1 MDAAT
6 QSAEALKKQ
15 IASTEEQLKRLK
27 EQLVAV
33 EAQSSIE
40 KAVDGLVLGA
50 GPVTAG
56 KWPLELE
63 EYKRYGRQMIV
74 PNIGIQ
80 GGCSRSLSLN
90 PFG

>member
-6 QSAEALKKQ
+6 QSAESLERQ
-15 IASTEEQLKRLK
+15 IATTEEELKRLK
-27 EQLVAV
+27 EQLAVV

-40 KAVDGLVLGA
+40 QAVDGLNLGA
-50 GPVTAG
+50 SSVTTG
-56 KWPLELE
+56 KWPLGLE

-80 GGCSRSLSLN
+80 GG
-90 PFG
+90 

>member
-15 IASTEEQLKRLK
+15 IATTEEQLKRLK

-33 EAQSSIE
+33 EAQSSIG
-40 KAVDGLVLGA
+40 KAVDGLELGA
-50 GPVTAG
+50 GPVTTG

-74 PNIGIQ
+74 SNIGIQ
-80 GGCSRSLSLN
+80 GGFFGSSFQN

>member
-15 IASTEEQLKRLK
+15 IITTEEQLKRLK

-40 KAVDGLVLGA
+40 RAVDGLGLRA
-50 GPVTAG
+50 GPVTTG
-56 KWPLELE
+56 KWPLDLE

-74 PNIGIQ
+74 PSIGIQ
-80 GGCSRSLSLN
+80 GGCSGSLFQN

>member
-15 IASTEEQLKRLK
+15 IATMEEQLKRLK
-27 EQLVAV
+27 EQLIAV

-40 KAVDGLVLGA
+40 NTLGGLGLGG
-50 GPVTAG
+50 GPVTTG

-80 GGCSRSLSLN
+80 GWFFIPLVQN

>member
-15 IASTEEQLKRLK
+15 IATTEEQLKRLN

-33 EAQSSIE
+33 EAQRSIE
-40 KAVDGLVLGA
+40 KAVDRLELGA
-50 GPVTAG
+50 GPVTTG
-56 KWPLELE
+56 KWPLELP

-80 GGCSRSLSLN
+80 GGLFILLFQN